1 MKVTS
6 EGKRGRGYLIWKIS
20 VLMIVAFAKIFIG
33 VENWKK
39 KIIQNSC
46 CLDKNY
52 GSLFLDIVENVF
64 WHFSLILFLFPSPS
78 LFSKKQ
84 KNKTKKNHKK
94 SENTQNKNNKKK
106 RRKKEI
112 LLLML
117 CEKSPSTDC
126 SAVRT

>member
-6 EGKRGRGYLIWKIS
+6 KGKRGRGYLIWKIS

-39 KIIQNSC
+39 KFIQNSC

-64 WHFSLILFLFPSPS
+64 WHFSLILFLFPPPS

-84 KNKTKKNHKK
+84 KQKKT
-94 SENTQNKNNKKK
+94 Q
-106 RRKKEI
+106 EI
-112 LLLML
+112 
-117 CEKSPSTDC
+117 
-126 SAVRT
+126 